1 MKSPPEDTPEGARS
15 LKRPA
20 RIRVEMDAT
29 LIASDGVESPVTLLD
44 LSSAGFRLGNVRDP
58 LEPGDKVQLLM
69 RQERATGEIRWV
81 LGEEAGGIFLTPH
94 ALG

>member
-1 MKSPPEDTPEGARS
+1 
-15 LKRPA
+15 
-20 RIRVEMDAT
+20 MDAT
-29 LIASDGVESPVTLLD
+29 LIAADGVESPVTLLD

-58 LEPGDKVQLLM
+58 LEPGDRIELRM
-69 RQERATGEIRWV
+69 RHERAFGEIRWA